1 MIRLANSNYK
11 DLIMKFEFTENGWE
25 DFQYWIE
32 TDNSIVE
39 KIKNLLNE
47 IKKTPFQGTG
57 KPEPLKYDLKGFWSR
72 RITGEH
78 RLVYKVVGKKGV
90 DQKCY
95 IIQCRFHYD

>member
-1 MIRLANSNYK
+1 M
-11 DLIMKFEFTENGWE
+11 DFEFTENGWE

-32 TDNSIVE
+32 TDHSIVE
-39 KIKNLLNE
+39 KIKDLLNE

-57 KPEPLKYDLKGFWSR
+57 KPEPLKHDLKGFWSR

-78 RLVYKVVGKKGV
+78 RLVYKLEGKKGV
-90 DQKCY
+90 DQKCF